1 MSKLG
6 DTVIKFLNDKKK
18 QRWVIEAADLFNLL
32 NSMGIL
38 DDVDSMFIV
47 IEDLENSDIDVNF
60 RDTDIEYYKIF
71 KAFEKQYKFFKSLK
85 YNRADVV
92 KMINK
97 VDEIEVKLDDDWL
110 QLYKNDDEAE
120 TTETTTTGQLNPDLL
135 KLNEKIKNEI
145 TDRIIQ
151 NLNQVSDEERMQLAM
166 EQINELNNII
176 NNN

>member
-1 MSKLG
+1 MSELG

-47 IEDLENSDIDVNF
+47 IEDLENSNIDVNF

-71 KAFEKQYKFFKSLK
+71 KAFEKQYKFFKNFK
-85 YNRADVV
+85 KNRADVL

-97 VDEIEVKLDDDWL
+97 VDDI
-110 QLYKNDDEAE
+110 
-120 TTETTTTGQLNPDLL
+120 
-135 KLNEKIKNEI
+135 KIKPDDSWLESYRN
-145 TDRIIQ
+145 D
-151 NLNQVSDEERMQLAM
+151 NQENIEPTM
-166 EQINELNNII
+166 EQINELNNIL
-176 NNN
+176 NNI